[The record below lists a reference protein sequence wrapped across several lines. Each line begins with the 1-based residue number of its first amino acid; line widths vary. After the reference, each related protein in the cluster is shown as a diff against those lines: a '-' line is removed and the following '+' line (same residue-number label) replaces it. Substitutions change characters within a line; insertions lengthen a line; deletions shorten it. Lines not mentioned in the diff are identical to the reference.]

1 MKAVKKINNN
11 VAVCID
17 NNGNELIAFGKGIG
31 FRKMPY
37 EITDLSLVERTFY
50 GVSPEYV
57 GLLTEIPHDV
67 FEVASEIT
75 DEASS
80 RIQADLNPNLVFT
93 LADHINFA
101 ISRYKQNLNVKPPYI
116 GSLPYLHE
124 TEYAIGQDALKLIT
138 KKFRIMLPKSEAGS
152 IALHLINAE
161 TEVKQNEGN
170 MDEASI
176 IEGCIE
182 VIEKH
187 LNRPIDRAGFN
198 CSRFTTHMQ
207 YLLHRIA
214 ISHNCSFPSLSS
226 FKNCVVLPALCI
238 KTCVEDGTSVVCDS
252 PDFLL
257 PYVRSKYSQYSTRLC
272 WPRYG
277 PGGRGL
283 RRDDDVQEYGD

>member
-214 ISHNCSFPSLSS
+214 NNEVIGDENAALLAMVKENYPDAYACAGKVKEYLLEHTGNDLGEDE
-226 FKNCVVLPALCI
+226 VLYLALHI
-238 KTCVEDGTSVVCDS
+238 N
-252 PDFLL
+252 
-257 PYVRSKYSQYSTRLC
+257 RLAS
-272 WPRYG
+272 REG
-277 PGGRGL
+277 
-283 RRDDDVQEYGD
+283 